1 MKKIT
6 SYIKSINTWF
16 ALPVLLLLLTSAGPL
31 HTDVSEKEVIR
42 LGIIPLTDCAPIVMA
57 KELGLFEKYGVNVEV
72 SKEASW
78 ANVRDKILTG
88 ELDGAHCLFSMP
100 LSVYTG
106 VGGKEGSE
114 MKIAMILNN
123 NGQAITLSKD
133 FCGKVGFKQTNKVA
147 PVVAAKLKADKEVT
161 FAMTFPGGTH
171 DIWLRYWLAAAN
183 VSQKTSKIITIPP
196 PQMVANM
203 KVGNMDGYCVGEPWN
218 GVAVKQGIGF
228 TEISTQDIW
237 EHHPEKALV
246 VNKQFSEARREDLKN
261 VMKAVLE
268 ACKWLDNR
276 ANRKKAA
283 EIIGKTPYVNAPA
296 DVIEARLM
304 GDYNLGCD
312 QGTEIYTDNYMLFH
326 RGGETNFPRKAHAIW
341 FMAQYMRFDYLKEAP
356 DYKAI
361 ADKLILQD
369 LYKEVATSMKIK
381 IPTDDMKP
389 FTLDLDK
396 AKFDPNNPGEYLKQV
411 NSINQ

>member
-1 MKKIT
+1 MKLNA
-6 SYIKSINTWF
+6 YIRRISVAIV
-16 ALPVLLLLLTSAGPL
+16 LPLFLLVLTSARTAGPAAAPG
-31 HTDVSEKEVIR
+31 EVIR
-42 LGIIPLTDCAPIVMA
+42 IGFIPLTDCAPIIMA
-57 KELGLFEKYGVNVEV
+57 KELGLFAKYGLNVEV
-72 SKEASW
+72 TKEASW

-100 LSVYTG
+100 FSVYTG

-114 MKIAMILNN
+114 MKIAMVLNN

-133 FCGKVGFKQTNKVA
+133 FCGKVPFRQMNRVG
-147 PVVAAKLKADKEVT
+147 PVVANKLKAEKEVT

-171 DIWLRYWLAAAN
+171 DIWLRNWLAAAGVN
-183 VSQKTSKIITIPP
+183 QKTSKIITIPP

-218 GVAVKQGIGF
+218 GVAVKQGVGF
-228 TEISTQDIW
+228 TQIATQDIW
-237 EHHPEKALV
+237 KHHPEKALV
-246 VNKQFSEARREDLKN
+246 VNKKFSEARKEDLKN

-276 ANRKKAA
+276 TNRKRAA
-283 EIIGKTPYVNAPA
+283 EVIGRASYVNAPA

-326 RGGETNFPRKAHAIW
+326 RGGGTNLPRKSHAIW
-341 FMAQYMRFDYLKEAP
+341 FMAQFVRFDYLQQAP

-369 LYKEVATSMKIK
+369 LYKEVAASMSIK
-381 IPTDDMKP
+381 VPDDDMRP
-389 FTLDLDK
+389 FSLDLDK
-396 AKFDPNNPGEYLKQV
+396 VKFDPNDPAEYLKV
-411 NSINQ
+411 AKGIVP

>member
-6 SYIKSINTWF
+6 SYIKSINRWF
-16 ALPVLLLLLTSAGPL
+16 ALPILLLALTSAGPL
-31 HTDVSEKEVIR
+31 HHDVSEKEVIR

-114 MKIAMILNN
+114 MKIAMVLNN

-133 FCGKVGFKQTNKVA
+133 FCGKVGFKQTSKVA
-147 PVVAAKLKADKEVT
+147 GVVAAKLKADKEVT

-203 KVGNMDGYCVGEPWN
+203 KVGNMDGFCVGEPWN

-246 VNKQFSEARREDLKN
+246 VNKKFSESRREDLKL

-326 RGGETNFPRKAHAIW
+326 RGGETNLPRKSHAIW

-369 LYKEVATSMKIK
+369 LYKEVAASMKIK
-381 IPTDDMKP
+381 VPDDDMKP
-389 FTLDLDK
+389 FTLNLDK
-396 AKFDPNNPGEYLKQV
+396 VKFDPNNPGEYLKQV

>member
-1 MKKIT
+1 MKI
-6 SYIKSINTWF
+6 YIKR
-16 ALPVLLLLLTSAGPL
+16 LLTLVLGPFL
-31 HTDVSEKEVIR
+31 LVILTSTAPVAVDQDNVIR
-42 LGIIPLTDCAPIVMA
+42 LGFIPLTDCAPIVIA
-57 KELGLFEKYGVNVEV
+57 KELGLFKKYGVNVEV
-72 SKEASW
+72 TKEASW

-100 LSVYTG
+100 FSVYTG
-106 VGGKEGSE
+106 VGGKAGSE

-133 FCGKVGFKQTNKVA
+133 FCGKVGFKQMNKVA
-147 PVVAAKLKADKEVT
+147 SVVTEKQKTDKEVT

-171 DIWLRYWLAAAN
+171 DIWLRYWLAAAGVN
-183 VSQKTSKIITIPP
+183 QKTAKIITIPP

-203 KVGNMDGYCVGEPWN
+203 KVGNMDGFCVGEPWN
-218 GVAVKQGIGF
+218 GVAVKQNIGF
-228 TEISTQDIW
+228 SQITTQDIW

-246 VNKQFSEARREDLKN
+246 VNKKFSETRREDLKK

-283 EIIGKTPYVNAPA
+283 EVIGRGPYVNAPA

-312 QGTEIYTDNYMLFH
+312 QGTEIYTNNYMLFH
-326 RGGETNFPRKAHAIW
+326 RNGETNFPRKSYGIW
-341 FMAQYMRFDYLKEAP
+341 FLAQFVRFDYLQEPP
-356 DYKAI
+356 DYAAV

-369 LYKEVATSMKIK
+369 LYREVATSMGMK
-381 IPTDDMKP
+381 IPLDDMRPITIK
-389 FTLDLDK
+389 LDK
-396 AKFDPNNPGEYLKQV
+396 ATFDPAKPGEYLK
-411 NSINQ
+411 IARK

>member
-1 MKKIT
+1 M
-6 SYIKSINTWF
+6 SFSLYIKKFGTV
-16 ALPVLLLLLTSAGPL
+16 VLLPLLLILFTAARTADPGASSG
-31 HTDVSEKEVIR
+31 EVIH
-42 LGIIPLTDCAPIVMA
+42 LGFIPLTDCAPIVIA
-57 KELGLFEKYGVNVEV
+57 KELGLFAKYGVNVEV
-72 SKEASW
+72 TKEASW

-100 LSVYTG
+100 FSVYTG

-114 MKIAMILNN
+114 MKIAMVLNN

-133 FCGKVGFKQTNKVA
+133 FCGKVGFRQMNKVG
-147 PVVAAKLKADKEVT
+147 PVVAGKLKADKEVT

-171 DIWLRYWLAAAN
+171 DIWLRNWLAAAGVN
-183 VSQKTSKIITIPP
+183 QKTSRIITIPP

-218 GVAVKQGIGF
+218 GVAVKQGVGF
-228 TEISTQDIW
+228 TQIATQDIW
-237 EHHPEKALV
+237 KHHPEKALV
-246 VNKQFSEARREDLKN
+246 VNKKFSESRREDLKN
-261 VMKAVLE
+261 VMKAVME

-276 ANRKKAA
+276 TNRKRAA
-283 EIIGKTPYVNAPA
+283 EIIGRAAYVNAPA

-326 RGGETNFPRKAHAIW
+326 RGGATNLPRKSHAIW
-341 FMAQYMRFDYLKEAP
+341 FMAQYVRFDYLQEAP

-361 ADKLILQD
+361 ADKLILTD
-369 LYKEVATSMKIK
+369 VYKEVAASMSVKV
-381 IPTDDMKP
+381 PDDDMKP
-389 FTLDLDK
+389 FALEIDK
-396 AKFDPNNPGEYLKQV
+396 VKFDPNNPAEYLRTAKG
-411 NSINQ
+411 IIP

>member
-1 MKKIT
+1 MKNIKT
-6 SYIKSINTWF
+6 YIKSITSWF
-16 ALPVLLLLLTSAGPL
+16 ILPVLLMVLTSSSPL
-31 HTDVSEKEVIR
+31 NTDVSQKPVIR

-57 KELGLFEKYGVNVEV
+57 KELGLFEKYGVNVEI

-88 ELDGAHCLFSMP
+88 ELEGAHCLSSMP

-106 VGGKEGSE
+106 VGGKAGSE
-114 MKIAMILNN
+114 MRIAMILNN

-133 FCGKVGFKQTNKVA
+133 FCGKVGFKQTTKVA
-147 PVVAAKLKADKEVT
+147 PVVASKLKADKEVT

-203 KVGNMDGYCVGEPWN
+203 KVGNMDGFCVGEPWN
-218 GVAVKQGIGF
+218 GVAVKQNIGF

-237 EHHPEKALV
+237 KHHPEKALV
-246 VNKQFSEARREDLKN
+246 VNKKFSEERREDLKA

-283 EIIGKTPYVNAPA
+283 EVIGRTPYVNAPA
-296 DVIEARLM
+296 DVIEARLL
-304 GDYNLGCD
+304 GDYNLGCN
-312 QGTEIYTDNYMLFH
+312 QGTEIYTDDYMLFH
-326 RGGETNFPRKAHAIW
+326 RGGETNFPRKSHAIW
-341 FMAQYMRFDYLKEAP
+341 FMTQFVRFDYLKEAP

-361 ADKLILQD
+361 ADKLIMQD
-369 LYKEVATSMKIK
+369 LYKEVAASMKIK
-381 IPTDDMKP
+381 IPDDDMKP
-389 FTLDLDK
+389 FTIDLDK
-396 AKFDPNNPGEYLKQV
+396 AKFDPNSPGEYLKQV
-411 NSINQ
+411 KSINQ

>member
-1 MKKIT
+1 
-6 SYIKSINTWF
+6 
-16 ALPVLLLLLTSAGPL
+16 LVLTSAGPL
-31 HTDVSEKEVIR
+31 QPDVSEKEVIR

-106 VGGKEGSE
+106 IGGKEGSE
-114 MKIAMILNN
+114 MKVAMVLNN

-246 VNKQFSEARREDLKN
+246 VNKQFSEERREDLKN

-326 RGGETNFPRKAHAIW
+326 RGGETNFPRKSHAIW
-341 FMAQYMRFDYLKEAP
+341 FMTQYMRFDYLKEAP

-381 IPTDDMKP
+381 IPVDDMKP